1 MSLPSPVQRTKKKKL
16 SRGIVITLIVAGVL
30 FIVSGVV
37 FAVSEGTRRI
47 TAHAQNLHIV
57 DDALLVAN
65 TTQAQA
71 AFAVHLG
78 QVETQFRADTSES
91 RAENVEGARQG
102 LVLLADGMA
111 LLAERDRVSPE
122 LEADTVAFAGST
134 GRILDL
140 VEAGSF
146 TEAQDVA
153 AAEANP
159 AYSSMVGHLSG
170 ELDVQR
176 SAVFAAD
183 SRVAWWGDIARL
195 LVALLI
201 PLAVIVIYREVVRRQ
216 QRQAELEVR
225 IDAEREVSKARD
237 DFVANASHEFR
248 TPLTSIYGL
257 SQLLEEHEGVDEEGR
272 ELAGMISNEASDL
285 SRMVEDLL
293 TTARLEADALTFQRE
308 QVLTH
313 EDIDDIIRPFNRS
326 GTPIELSVKPAVVRV
341 DRLRQRQVL
350 RNLISN
356 ARKYGGDILRVT
368 GEKNGDWFEWTVAD
382 NGDGIP
388 EELQG
393 KLFERFMHQGTNVS
407 VPGGV
412 GLGLSIVRALAEGM
426 GGSVRY
432 QRSDGWTRFIM
443 QVPLAVADAVEERA
457 LVAAPTA
464 GGSFQVAASKPFDG
478 NGRS

>member
-47 TAHAQNLHIV
+47 TAQAQNLHIV

-293 TTARLEADALTFQRE
+293 TTARLEADALTF
-308 QVLTH
+308 
-313 EDIDDIIRPFNRS
+313 
-326 GTPIELSVKPAVVRV
+326 
-341 DRLRQRQVL
+341 
-350 RNLISN
+350 
-356 ARKYGGDILRVT
+356 
-368 GEKNGDWFEWTVAD
+368 
-382 NGDGIP
+382 
-388 EELQG
+388 
-393 KLFERFMHQGTNVS
+393 
-407 VPGGV
+407 
-412 GLGLSIVRALAEGM
+412 
-426 GGSVRY
+426 
-432 QRSDGWTRFIM
+432 
-443 QVPLAVADAVEERA
+443 
-457 LVAAPTA
+457 
-464 GGSFQVAASKPFDG
+464 
-478 NGRS
+478 